1 MSTHSIGGG
10 GGSSRHHPY
19 SRSHHHHHRSSR
31 EEEKSSSRRS
41 REVSRSSRDSH
52 HRSSGSERIRLYRHD
67 DGHHSEGSRRRDR
80 YGHRH
85 DENVESRVSS
95 LAIPRLQSTEERI
108 RIFSTAQQ
116 TYNEPINMI
125 CSAIEGARSQVVLKI
140 YHITSERII
149 SSLVKQ
155 SHKVPVSIHYQ
166 DSFNLAALT
175 AGSSIVLDKRA
186 SGAILHKK
194 TLLVDN
200 SLVVSGSANYT
211 DPSLIQDI
219 NFTLR
224 MRGSSLCNIV
234 SSNTRGVVDVGSQR
248 VKYYPLSRVRHRA
261 YKDHHLP
268 ITSEINEAK
277 SNILVAM
284 YAFSQLEILMCLEQA
299 ITRGVKVKVITDKKE
314 VSLLQNI
321 TQGKKVRSCIYV
333 YDQIDNG
340 DYSGLFHAKACCID
354 SRVLLCGSANW
365 TSSGLNKN
373 LEDLF
378 VISPLTERQIQCF
391 SEAWA
396 FFEERSEP
404 AFPDSALPSTSSSS
418 LPQTSASS

>member
-1 MSTHSIGGG
+1 
-10 GGSSRHHPY
+10 
-19 SRSHHHHHRSSR
+19 
-31 EEEKSSSRRS
+31 
-41 REVSRSSRDSH
+41 
-52 HRSSGSERIRLYRHD
+52 
-67 DGHHSEGSRRRDR
+67 
-80 YGHRH
+80 
-85 DENVESRVSS
+85 
-95 LAIPRLQSTEERI
+95 
-108 RIFSTAQQ
+108 
-116 TYNEPINMI
+116 MI
-125 CSAIEGARSQVVLKI
+125 CSAIEGARSRVVLKI

-149 SSLVKQ
+149 TSLVKQ
-155 SHKVPVSIHYQ
+155 SRKVSVSIHYQ

-186 SGAILHKK
+186 SGSILHKK

-200 SLVVSGSANYT
+200 SLVISGSANYT

-234 SSNTRGVVDVGSQR
+234 SSNTRGVVDVGSQI

-277 SNILVAM
+277 SSILIAV

-299 ITRGVKVKVITDKKE
+299 IARGVKVKVITDNKVKVITDNKE

-333 YDQIDNG
+333 YDRTDNE
-340 DYSGLFHAKACCID
+340 DYRALFHAKACCID

-373 LEDLF
+373 LEDFF

-391 SEAWA
+391 SEAWKIL
-396 FFEERSEP
+396 EERSKP
-404 AFPDSALPSTSSSS
+404 AFPDSELPSISSSS
-418 LPQTSASS
+418 LPPTSASS

>member
-1 MSTHSIGGG
+1 MGG
-10 GGSSRHHPY
+10 GGSSRYHPY
-19 SRSHHHHHRSSR
+19 SRSEHHRHHRSSR
-31 EEEKSSSRRS
+31 EEEERSSSRRS
-41 REVSRSSRDSH
+41 REVAARSSRDSH
-52 HRSSGSERIRLYRHD
+52 HRYSGSERRQRLYRHD
-67 DGHHSEGSRRRDR
+67 GGHHSEESRRRDR

-95 LAIPRLQSTEERI
+95 LAIPRLQRTEERI

-116 TYNEPINMI
+116 KYNEPMSMI
-125 CSAIEGARSQVVLKI
+125 CSAIESARSRIVLKI

-149 SSLVKQ
+149 TSLVKQ
-155 SHKVPVSIHYQ
+155 SRKVSVSIHYQ

-186 SGAILHKK
+186 SGSILHKK

-200 SLVVSGSANYT
+200 SLVISGSANYT

-224 MRGSSLCNIV
+224 MRGSSLCDIV
-234 SSNTRGVVDVGSQR
+234 SSNTRGVVDVGSQI

-268 ITSEINEAK
+268 ITAEINEAK
-277 SNILVAM
+277 SSILIAM
-284 YAFSQLEILMCLEQA
+284 YAFSQLEILMCLERA
-299 ITRGVKVKVITDKKE
+299 IARGVKVKVITDKKE
-314 VSLLQNI
+314 ASLLQNI

-333 YDQIDNG
+333 YDQTDNE
-340 DYSGLFHAKACCID
+340 DYRVLFHAKACCID

-373 LEDLF
+373 LEDFF
-378 VISPLTERQIQCF
+378 VIYPLTECQIQCF
-391 SEAWA
+391 SEAWKIL
-396 FFEERSEP
+396 EERSKP
-404 AFPDSALPSTSSSS
+404 AFPDSDVPLASSSS
-418 LPQTSASS
+418 LPSTSASS